1 MSGFLTILEEF
12 CINNRVCIYP
22 DYDFNFSNIDQDKIL
37 LQLSKNLNNII
48 KECNIKEEGVIVLL
62 DLGKINGKGLD
73 LGLLKKIINFFQ
85 HNYTDIL
92 HRIIIYNYSFKF
104 IWILNI
110 LKRFM
115 DKNTAKKIII
125 DKNIGQTINN
135 LLKDKQSTLLINS
148 N

>member
-1 MSGFLTILEEF
+1 M
-12 CINNRVCIYP
+12 
-22 DYDFNFSNIDQDKIL
+22 L
-37 LQLSKNLNNII
+37 LNII

-148 N
+148 NWLLVQRHHYILLNFE